1 MNIELHFVYCDTNLD
16 TKTNEEKFDVSIHL
30 SPCQIKYLL
39 PVPYFAAELIKHG
52 PNHREV
58 QTLNPCPCC
67 LRSRPIYHN
76 VVRQLVSV
84 ISAKSKIEH
93 NN

>member
-1 MNIELHFVYCDTNLD
+1 MINIELHFVYCDTNLD

-58 QTLNPCPCC
+58 QTLNKFQFNDD
-67 LRSRPIYHN
+67 L
-76 VVRQLVSV
+76 Q
-84 ISAKSKIEH
+84 AE
-93 NN
+93 